1 MGNFYFWL
9 AESLK
14 IFTNDVFQVFYED
27 SYCNLVPMK
36 KNMVVMDYSY
46 KLAWTQTVYD
56 DNI

>member
-1 MGNFYFWL
+1 MNFK
-9 AESLK
+9 SSMK
-14 IFTNDVFQVFYED
+14 IPIVILF
-27 SYCNLVPMK
+27 PWK